1 MVKKIMDM
9 NVMRVVLAIVLIALY
24 FLPYNV
30 IAHLKNTWVRVVVML
45 LIVGVCLYDP
55 IISLLLAI
63 AFVAILQR
71 VQDKKDNFM
80 APTSAPTWG
89 RLHIHPRDDRY
100 FTRAEVGLIN
110 NKFNSRPKRHHNNN
124 FKGQQAKGANNFQK
138 LQIVDSF

>member
-1 MVKKIMDM
+1 MIKKNMDM

-30 IAHLKNTWVRVVVML
+30 IVHLKNTWVRVVVML

-71 VQDKKDNFM
+71 VQDKKDNFT
-80 APTSAPTWG
+80 AP
-89 RLHIHPRDDRY
+89 
-100 FTRAEVGLIN
+100 
-110 NKFNSRPKRHHNNN
+110 FNSPNTLKVKSVKFKSQTKRSNDNSFN
-124 FKGQQAKGANNFQK
+124 GQEANGTKIFQK
-138 LQIVDSF
+138 L

>member
-1 MVKKIMDM
+1 MIKKNMDM

-30 IAHLKNTWVRVVVML
+30 ITHLKNTWVRVVVML
-45 LIVGVCLYDP
+45 LIVGVCLLDP

-80 APTSAPTWG
+80 APV
-89 RLHIHPRDDRY
+89 RHPNTLNGKHD
-100 FTRAEVGLIN
+100 
-110 NKFNSRPKRHHNNN
+110 KFKSQSKRPNDNN
-124 FKGQQAKGANNFQK
+124 FQGQQANGAKNFKK
-138 LQIVDSF
+138 L